1 MSCAISITIDESV
14 MRQCCVDAITQ
25 AVAQLAAKYD
35 FDADE
40 ATSDCL
46 NGLTIQRKRG
56 RPAKDKSAKPA
67 KDKSTKDKSTKDKSA
82 KPAKDKSAKDKSK
95 RGTTGYLLFN
105 KEKRPETKAKLEKA
119 LGGDE
124 KLKSSDVIKEL
135 ATAWKLLSKDEQTA
149 WKDKATIA
157 NSARGDSV
165 VLAESVVLGNS
176 VCLGDSAELSD
187 SDDEDEPVMVKENSD
202 SDSD

>member
-14 MRQCCVDAITQ
+14 VRQCCVDAITQ

-56 RPAKDKSAKPA
+56 RPSKDKSVKPVKEKSAKPVKDKSAKPV
-67 KDKSTKDKSTKDKSA
+67 KDKSA
-82 KPAKDKSAKDKSK
+82 KPVKEKSK
-95 RGTTGYLLFN
+95 RGTTGYLLFSQ
-105 KEKRPETKAKLEKA
+105 EKRPEIKATLENA
-119 LGGDE
+119 LNGED

-135 ATAWKLLSKDEQTA
+135 AKEWKLISKDEQDT
-149 WKDKATIA
+149 WNDKAKVVNQA
-157 NSARGDSV
+157 SSARQALADSV
-165 VLAESVVLGNS
+165 VLGGSVDS
-176 VCLGDSAELSD
+176 EEEDDSADKEETGSD
-187 SDDEDEPVMVKENSD
+187 SD
-202 SDSD
+202 